1 MSDTNPTQAELD
13 AIEAEADAILEADA
27 AEGDL
32 APLDQV
38 IAERDEWRDRALR
51 VAAEL
56 ENVKRRA
63 ETQANDARAYAI
75 QRFAKDLLTVADTL
89 ERGVQAAPKGL
100 SPEQGGEAVAG
111 VVTGMELTLKS
122 LLSAFETNNLQRVA
136 PEAGEA
142 FDPHIHQA
150 MMEQP
155 SETVQGG
162 QVIQTLQPGY
172 ALFGRT
178 VRPAMVIVAAKG
190 SGAAKDSG
198 TRAAEAAAAYAQTG
212 ANGAAYDGKA

>member
-1 MSDTNPTQAELD
+1 MNDAPEDEFEPQLADVIEDGFSEPDSALD
-13 AIEAEADAILEADA
+13 A
-27 AEGDL
+27 
-32 APLDQV
+32 V
-38 IAERDEWRDRALR
+38 IAERDDWKDRALR

-75 QRFAKDLLTVADTL
+75 QRFARDLLAVADNL
-89 ERGVQAAPKGL
+89 ERGIQSAPKDAGDAAAGL
-100 SPEQGGEAVAG
+100 
-111 VVTGMELTLKS
+111 VTGMEMTLKS
-122 LLSAFETNNLQRVA
+122 LLTAFESNNLQRVA

-142 FDPHIHQA
+142 FDPHVHQA

-155 SETVQGG
+155 SESVLGG

-190 SGAAKDSG
+190 SGAARS
-198 TRAAEAAAAYAQTG
+198 AEAAAAYSQNG
-212 ANGAAYDGKA
+212 ANGGAYDGKA